1 MRYFINVN
9 KSVKEEYAK
18 MFVHD
23 PGQHRENEDEF
34 EVVNNLD
41 EQDKGK
47 PYIFPKSFLLEVSE
61 EDYEKYVEAKKNKK
75 DTSAVTES
83 ILNKYKK

>member
-1 MRYFINVN
+1 VN
-9 KSVKEEYAK
+9 KSVEEEYAK

-23 PGQHRENEDEF
+23 PGKNNENDDEL

-41 EQDKGK
+41 ELDAGK

-61 EDYEKYVEAKKNKK
+61 EDYEKYAEAKMNHKE
-75 DTSAVTES
+75 TRSVTES
-83 ILNKYKK
+83 ILNKYRK